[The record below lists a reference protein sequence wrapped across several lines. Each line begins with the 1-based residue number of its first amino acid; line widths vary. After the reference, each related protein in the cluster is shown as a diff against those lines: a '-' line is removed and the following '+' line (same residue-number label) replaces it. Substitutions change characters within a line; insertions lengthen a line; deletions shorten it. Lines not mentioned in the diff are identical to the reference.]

1 MFIYTK
7 ARDRNVT
14 EHNERSFRLTGY
26 NASAEMKLACLCNI
40 GTITGCF
47 LRFVIQILRLSYKSN
62 GLIKQPDVD

>member
-1 MFIYTK
+1 MFISTK

-14 EHNERSFRLTGY
+14 EHNERSFRLTVY
-26 NASAEMKLACLCNI
+26 KASVEMKLACLCNI